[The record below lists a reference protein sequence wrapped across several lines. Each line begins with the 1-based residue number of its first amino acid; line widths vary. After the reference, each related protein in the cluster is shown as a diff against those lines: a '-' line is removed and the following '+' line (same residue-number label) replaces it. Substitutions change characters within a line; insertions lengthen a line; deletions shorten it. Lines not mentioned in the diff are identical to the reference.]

1 MDFWVKGNELIVVGN
16 VWDWFFEGTVELKDV
31 AHG

>member
-1 MDFWVKGNELIVVGN
+1 MDFWVKGYELIAVG
-16 VWDWFFEGTVELKDV
+16 DMSDGFFEGTVELKNV